1 LINNKLTS
9 LVSISASFFS
19 LTASALEPVSVGSAS
34 LTPSLEVGAAA
45 FSHRNQAFG
54 GTASSFGFPVE
65 RNGERFEGYAKY
77 GVELSLPLN
86 EQFTLSG
93 KVSAISSL
101 TRGDKDAL
109 GATLD
114 DPEYTDWED
123 GYLKLTGKE
132 LGWFDQ
138 VSVSYGRQN
147 FIVGDGFLL
156 ADGHPEQGHEGA
168 YWFGVRKAYDN
179 TMVLSAD
186 HGAFH
191 FDAFSLRTRTDI
203 DLIDYKERVEIKGGN
218 LQYNLE
224 SGGQVGYMHMRVTD
238 NASELRD
245 GLEVDDVR
253 VIGLPIPGVPDL
265 KLSGEYVWQKNDDAR
280 ARGWYAGA
288 SYTFSQLPWTPGLAY
303 KYSEYSRGY
312 DPLFYGSSGEW
323 GTWVQGEVVGEYMLF
338 NNNQTTSQLKLTLHP
353 VDTVTAGVVLYKFD
367 FKHTPDGIND
377 KDFAKEIDLYV
388 DWAPSPHWVL
398 GGLVGVAKPGKGAE
412 DLFGSRDTSH
422 LFQAYAVY
430 SF

>member
-1 LINNKLTS
+1 MINYKLTG
-9 LVSISASFFS
+9 LMGVSVSVFS
-19 LTASALEPVSVGSAS
+19 LSAAALESVSVGSAS
-34 LTPSLEVGAAA
+34 IIPSLEVGAAA

-54 GTASSFGFPVE
+54 GTASSFGYAVD

-77 GVELSLPLN
+77 GVELSLPLS
-86 EQFTLSG
+86 EQFTLGG
-93 KVSAISSL
+93 KVSAISSI
-101 TRGDKDAL
+101 TRGDKDGL
-109 GATLD
+109 GATPD

-123 GYLKLTGKE
+123 GYLKLTGKQ

-186 HGAFH
+186 HDAFH
-191 FDAFSLRTRTDI
+191 FDAFSLSTRTDV
-203 DLIDYKERVEIKGGN
+203 DLINYKERIEMKGGN

-224 SGGQVGYMHMRVTD
+224 GGGQAGYMHMRVTD

-245 GLEVDDVR
+245 GLEVDDIR
-253 VIGLPIPGVPDL
+253 VIGLPVPGIPDL
-265 KLSGEYVWQKNDDAR
+265 KLSGEYVWQKNGDAV
-280 ARGWYAGA
+280 ARGWYTGV
-288 SYTFSQLPWTPGLAY
+288 SYTFSQATWKPTLAY
-303 KYSEYSRGY
+303 KYSEFSRGY
-312 DPLFYGSSGEW
+312 DPLFYGASGEW

-338 NNNQTTSQLKLTLHP
+338 NNNQSTSQLKLTLHP
-353 VDTVTAGVVLYKFD
+353 VETVTAGVVLYKFD
-367 FKHTPDGIND
+367 FKDTPEGINN
-377 KDFAKEIDLYV
+377 KDFAKEVDVYV
-388 DWAPSPHWVL
+388 DWAPSPHWIV
-398 GGLVGVAKPGKGAE
+398 GTLVGVAKPDKGAQ

>member
-1 LINNKLTS
+1 MINNKMTGLIGAGASVCS
-9 LVSISASFFS
+9 LAAF
-19 LTASALEPVSVGSAS
+19 ALEPVTIGVAS
-34 LTPSLEVGAAA
+34 LTPSLEVGTAA

-54 GTASSFGFPVE
+54 GTASSFGFPVKK
-65 RNGERFEGYAKY
+65 NGERFEGYAKY

-86 EQFTLSG
+86 QQFTLSG
-93 KVSAISSL
+93 KVSALSSL

-109 GATLD
+109 GATLE

-132 LGWFDQ
+132 LGWLDQ
-138 VSVSYGRQN
+138 ASFSYGRQN

-156 ADGHPEQGHEGA
+156 ADGHPEQGHEGG
-168 YWFGVRKAYDN
+168 YWFGARKAYDN
-179 TMVLSAD
+179 TMVFSAD

-191 FDAFSLRTRTDI
+191 FDAFSLRTRTDV
-203 DLIDYKERVEIKGGN
+203 DALDFKERVEIKGGN

-224 SGGQVGYMHMRVTD
+224 AGGQIGYMHMRVTD
-238 NASELRD
+238 NASEARD

-253 VIGLPIPGVPDL
+253 IIGLPVPGIQDL
-265 KLSGEYVWQKNDDAR
+265 KVSAEYVWQENDDAR

-288 SYTFSQLPWTPGLAY
+288 SYTFSQVPWTPTLAY
-303 KYSEYSRGY
+303 KYSEFSRGY
-312 DPLFYGSSGEW
+312 DPLFYGTSGEW
-323 GTWVQGEVVGEYMLF
+323 GTWVQGEIVGEYMLF
-338 NNNQTTSQLKLTLHP
+338 NNNQTTSQLKLTMHP
-353 VDTVTAGVVLYKFD
+353 VETVTTGVVLYKFD
-367 FKHTPDGIND
+367 FKEKPEGIDN
-377 KDFAKEIDLYV
+377 KDFAKEINLYL

-412 DLFGSRDTSH
+412 DLYGSRDTSH

>member
-1 LINNKLTS
+1 MKTIKATGLLGSAVS
-9 LVSISASFFS
+9 LLSISAHAF
-19 LTASALEPVSVGSAS
+19 EPVAVGSVTV
-34 LTPSLEVGAAA
+34 TPSLEVGAAA
-45 FSHRNQAFG
+45 FSHKNQAFG
-54 GTASSFGFPVE
+54 SEASSFGFSVD

-77 GVELSLPLN
+77 GVELALPLN

-93 KVSAISSL
+93 KVSAISSM
-101 TRGDKDAL
+101 TRGDTDGL
-109 GATLD
+109 GATLH

-123 GYLKLTGKE
+123 GYLKLTAKE

-138 VSVSYGRQN
+138 MSLSYGRQN

-168 YWFGVRKAYDN
+168 YWYGTRKAYDKA
-179 TMVLSAD
+179 MVLSAE

-191 FDAFSLRTRTDI
+191 FDAFSLRTRADV

-253 VIGLPIPGVPDL
+253 MIGLPVPGLPDL
-265 KLSGEYVWQKNDDAR
+265 KISSEYVWQKNDDAR

-288 SYTFSQLPWTPGLAY
+288 AYTFSDTTWQPTLAY
-303 KYSEYSRGY
+303 KYSEFSRGY
-312 DPLFYGSSGEW
+312 DPLFYGTSGEW
-323 GTWVQGEVVGEYMLF
+323 GTWVQGEIVGEYMLF
-338 NNNQTTSQLKLTLHP
+338 NSNQTTSQLKFTLHP
-353 VDTVTAGVVLYKFD
+353 TSTITTGAVLYKFD
-367 FKHTPDGIND
+367 FKATPEGIDD
-377 KDFAKEIDLYV
+377 KSFAKELDLYV
-388 DWAPSPHWVL
+388 DWAPSTHWVV
-398 GGLVGVAKPGKGAE
+398 GGLVGVATPGDGAKQ
-412 DLFGSRDTSH
+412 LFGSDDTSH